1 VITEG
6 QEFDT
11 CPPSSTIPEFSD
23 APAPIWRPGRSRFS
37 VLVRRLGGVRLACK
51 DSAMETMPVLQWTLM
66 NEIPTPDDVSALL
79 VEGEERAPTFA
90 VLTASSHGLS

>member
-1 VITEG
+1 
-6 QEFDT
+6 
-11 CPPSSTIPEFSD
+11 
-23 APAPIWRPGRSRFS
+23 
-37 VLVRRLGGVRLACK
+37 
-51 DSAMETMPVLQWTLM
+51 METMPVLQWTLM